1 MAGKLITI
9 EGIEGAGKTSLIE
22 GLKIFAES
30 KGHHVTCTREP
41 GGTKLGSSIR
51 KLLLDNHES
60 PPSSLAEVLLFAADR
75 AEHVEKLV
83 RPSLAQGQLVICD
96 RFIHSTLAYQGFGR
110 GLDIELLNKL
120 NLIATSGLKP
130 DLTVLLDLK
139 PETGLARARKRADQ
153 ESPESESG
161 WTRFEQE
168 ELDFH
173 QKLRDGFLELAK
185 DSSQNIKI
193 VDAQKSEAEVISQ
206 AKKIVGEVL

>member
-1 MAGKLITI
+1 MEELI
-9 EGIEGAGKTSLIE
+9 
-22 GLKIFAES
+22 
-30 KGHHVTCTREP
+30 
-41 GGTKLGSSIR
+41 
-51 KLLLDNHES
+51 
-60 PPSSLAEVLLFAADR
+60 
-75 AEHVEKLV
+75 
-83 RPSLAQGQLVICD
+83 RPSLVQGKLVICD

-130 DLTVLLDLK
+130 DLTILLDLN

-153 ESPESESG
+153 EAPESESG

-168 ELDFH
+168 KLDFH

-193 VDAQKSEAEVISQ
+193 IDAEKSEAEVISQ